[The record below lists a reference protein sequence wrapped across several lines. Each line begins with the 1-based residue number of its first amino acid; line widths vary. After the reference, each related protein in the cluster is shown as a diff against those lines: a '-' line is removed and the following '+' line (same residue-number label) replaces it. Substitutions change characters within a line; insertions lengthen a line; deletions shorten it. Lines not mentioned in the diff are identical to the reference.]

1 MQRKASFCT
10 CTEEFCRCLLVILP
24 TSLLPCTDIVPHS
37 HGASKPGRIQPKGSW
52 LLLHQITITVLAQ
65 SGSLL
70 FPQAVPVVGYLS
82 TAHCRGSS
90 PLHAAGSTQGSF
102 AYCSVIWGEK
112 SKKKGSGSSLFLI
125 CGPNLKVYA
134 RLLLRQK
141 KCKLVLWRGN
151 PISYPSGHNTAKK
164 NMFG

>member
-37 HGASKPGRIQPKGSW
+37 HGARKPGRIQPKGSW
-52 LLLHQITITVLAQ
+52 LLLHQITVTVLAQ
-65 SGSLL
+65 SGSPL

-90 PLHAAGSTQGSF
+90 LHAAGSTQGSF
-102 AYCSVIWGEK
+102 AYCFVCHMRRIKQEK
-112 SKKKGSGSSLFLI
+112 RIRFFFIFNMWSKFESL
-125 CGPNLKVYA
+125 
-134 RLLLRQK
+134 
-141 KCKLVLWRGN
+141 CKITFKTEEMQASFVTWQPYILSKW
-151 PISYPSGHNTAKK
+151 PQHC
-164 NMFG
+164 